1 MTTRRNVSLSDHER
15 AVARYYDDATHGF
28 YVRGWNP
35 DHIHFGLFEPGECP
49 KPGEILSESAGLAQ
63 AVERMIDV
71 IVAPAGIRADH
82 RVVDAGCGIGGTA
95 IHLARRYGCTVSGV
109 NISREQ
115 LKLAEKKARHAGVDD
130 RISFVYADCS
140 RHLPFADDST
150 DVVVNI
156 ESACHYSDRSRFLQ
170 EVRRILKP
178 GGRIA
183 AMDWMARDGLRPG
196 QREEHIEPLCVAWTI
211 HSLESRSTYAE
222 QLRDAGLTI
231 VEIGS
236 FGGKD
241 ADNIR
246 ILEYSYQQLI
256 ALEVGGMNTDSH
268 RTLMEQF
275 RTLSMAWRQGYFE
288 LGRYYAEKRLDGHLK
303 S

>member
-1 MTTRRNVSLSDHER
+1 MTTHRTVNLSDHER
-15 AVARYYDDATHGF
+15 AVAQYYDDATPGF
-28 YVRGWNP
+28 YIRGWNP
-35 DHIHFGLFEPGECP
+35 DHIHFGLFEPGE
-49 KPGEILSESAGLAQ
+49 ILSESAGLAR

-71 IVAPAGIRADH
+71 IVAPAGIRAEH
-82 RVVDAGCGIGGTA
+82 RVVDAGCGTGGTA
-95 IHLARRYGCTVSGV
+95 IHLARRHGCTVNGV

-115 LKLAEKKARHAGVDD
+115 LKLAEKKARDAGLDD
-130 RISFVYADCS
+130 RISFAYADCS
-140 RHLPFADDST
+140 QHLPFADDSA

-156 ESACHYSDRSRFLQ
+156 ESACYYSDRSRFLQ

-183 AMDWMARDGLRPG
+183 AMDWMARDGLQPG
-196 QREEHIEPLCVAWTI
+196 QREKYIEPLCVAWTI

-222 QLRDAGLTI
+222 QLRDAGLTV
-231 VEIGS
+231 VEIDS

-241 ADNIR
+241 ADNID
-246 ILEYSYQQLI
+246 ILEYSYQQLTMFG
-256 ALEVGGMNTDSH
+256 VGGMNTDFH

-275 RTLSMAWRQGYFE
+275 RTLSMAWRDGYFE
-288 LGRYYAEKRLDGHLK
+288 LGRYYAEKPTDSYQK